1 MLKVADIM
9 SPDVFT
15 IPAAAPLG
23 EVAWALAAQ
32 GISGAPVRDRK
43 GRLIGTVTKAELI
56 DPERTGGLW
65 RRAAVAGDVMSPR
78 VMVARANDP
87 AIAAV
92 RVMCREGIP
101 QIIVV
106 DEREA
111 VVGIVTP
118 MDVLKALVHGDRFL
132 EEATAEAPPEAVP
145 AWEAEETAC

>member
-15 IPAAAPLG
+15 IPAAAPLD
-23 EVAWALAAQ
+23 EVAWALATR
-32 GISGAPVRDRK
+32 GISGAPVRDHR
-43 GRLIGTVTKAELI
+43 GRLIGTVSKAELI
-56 DPERTGGLW
+56 DPERTGGW
-65 RRAAVAGDVMSPR
+65 RRRAMAAGDVMSTR
-78 VMVARANDP
+78 VIVARADDP

-92 RVMCREGIP
+92 RAMCREGIP

-106 DEREA
+106 DDREA

-132 EEATAEAPPEAVP
+132 EEATAEPPSEREP
-145 AWEAEETAC
+145 AWEAEASV